1 MIRSNN
7 PFLNQEAFKAK
18 AAGGNATS
26 GNAAS
31 SNVSGNSGGTI
42 TVAGASSS
50 GVATTQGAVS
60 KVLILLGLVILS
72 AVFSWQFIASPAAP
86 FKSLYNIFF
95 MVSLFGAI
103 GVAFVVYSKPHL
115 AKNLAIIYALLQG
128 LVISA
133 ISGYAEQMYPGII
146 FQAVIVTFAIFTTM
160 LLLYKARI
168 IRVTQRFRSIMMTLT
183 LGIFV
188 FFMFTLVLSLF
199 GVAVPLVYGSG
210 GLSLLFYLFVGGI
223 SALMLLMDFDAMERI
238 VDQKLPKHYEWVAAF
253 GLIVTLIWLY
263 INVLR
268 ILMILR
274 GR

>member
-7 PFLNQEAFKAK
+7 PFLNQDAFRAK
-18 AAGGNATS
+18 AEGNAHNVHGS
-26 GNAAS
+26 AV
-31 SNVSGNSGGTI
+31 NVSVNTDTGS
-42 TVAGASSS
+42 VAVASS

-60 KVLILLGLVILS
+60 KVLILLGIVILS
-72 AVFSWQFIASPAAP
+72 AALSWKFIAAPGAP
-86 FKSLYNIFF
+86 FQSLYNMFF
-95 MVSLFGAI
+95 MVSIFGAI

-115 AKNLAIIYALLQG
+115 AKNLSIAYALLQG

-168 IRVTQRFRSIMMTLT
+168 IRVTERFRSIMMTLT

-210 GLSLLFYLFVGGI
+210 SLSLLFYLFVGGI

-238 VDQKLPKHYEWVAAF
+238 VDQRLPKHYEWVAAF